1 MLRLTRTHRVRVSN
15 RLAAL
20 AAFLLVA
27 ASLAAGVDR
36 TADQPLEAGA
46 SVAATS
52 APALD
57 RGKAGEV
64 HAVKAN
70 KGFKVRLYLF
80 RRN

>member
-1 MLRLTRTHRVRVSN
+1 MRVSN

-27 ASLAAGVDR
+27 ASLATGMDR
-36 TADQPLEAGA
+36 SSERPVEAGA
-46 SVAATS
+46 SVAARS

-57 RGKAGEV
+57 RARTNELGS
-64 HAVKAN
+64 VKAN

>member
-1 MLRLTRTHRVRVSN
+1 MRVSN

-27 ASLAAGVDR
+27 ASLATGVDR
-36 TADQPLEAGA
+36 ASERPVEAGA
-46 SVAATS
+46 SVAARS

-57 RGKAGEV
+57 RGQTSELGA
-64 HAVKAN
+64 AKAN